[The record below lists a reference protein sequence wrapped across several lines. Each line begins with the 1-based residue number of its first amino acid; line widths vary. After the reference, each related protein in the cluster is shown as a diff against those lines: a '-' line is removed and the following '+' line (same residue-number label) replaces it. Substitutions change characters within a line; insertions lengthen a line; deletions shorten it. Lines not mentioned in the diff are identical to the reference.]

1 MSEGGVV
8 NEANDSLLSNQA
20 DSGDSYVGLKKE
32 MREYPREYDCPITQS
47 IMHDP
52 VTASDGH
59 TYERSAIQYWFDT
72 GHNTSP
78 VTNEVLDA
86 QKLYTNHALRKM
98 INSRRIQLGET
109 LIKECLS
116 LSSRP
121 KDSFKKIANIIE
133 KGADLNLRDNKGNT
147 PVSLCTAAGRTDLV
161 QLLIDSDADLLK
173 TNDVGDSALD
183 IAKKRRLGELYGILE
198 TATKEQQTK
207 LEEENQARE
216 ERRRQ
221 RDVIENNR
229 NNSGVTRDNERNG
242 QEGQRFPAHL
252 GNWRIDMGRNFFPS
266 LFTLQ
271 FQSIQPRGHDGMQPL
286 EHQEQQVF
294 LSRVVKALGV
304 IVFIS
309 LIFF

>member
-1 MSEGGVV
+1 M
-8 NEANDSLLSNQA
+8 N
-20 DSGDSYVGLKKE
+20 
-32 MREYPREYDCPITQS
+32 I
-47 IMHDP
+47 
-52 VTASDGH
+52 
-59 TYERSAIQYWFDT
+59 
-72 GHNTSP
+72 
-78 VTNEVLDA
+78 
-86 QKLYTNHALRKM
+86 
-98 INSRRIQLGET
+98 
-109 LIKECLS
+109 IKECLS

-242 QEGQRFPAHL
+242 QEGQRFHTWEIGELTWAKFSTHL
-252 GNWRIDMGRNFFPS
+252 PFNS
-266 LFTLQ
+266 KAY
-271 FQSIQPRGHDGMQPL
+271 SRGHDGMQPL
-286 EHQEQQVF
+286 GTRSNKYF
-294 LSRVVKALGV
+294 YPGL
-304 IVFIS
+304 
-309 LIFF
+309 